1 MCIINYRIF
10 IYRYQYSY
18 IPVRR
23 DGEIVEG
30 FRATPIK
37 SDLYIFKLDVSTETV
52 VCVILFRTLDKFS
65 PSKQKC
71 QLLSLYT
78 GKSAREK

>member
-37 SDLYIFKLDVSTETV
+37 VPIY
-52 VCVILFRTLDKFS
+52 
-65 PSKQKC
+65 
-71 QLLSLYT
+71 LS
-78 GKSAREK
+78 